1 MEYTFTLK
9 YQLADDDRDADALV
23 ERLGEAGCDDA
34 LVGIGQ
40 PGRLALDFTREAADA
55 ATAVHSALAD
65 LRSAVPSAK
74 LIEVAPDLVG
84 LTDVADIVGVSR
96 QNMRKL
102 MLAHPGSFPAPM
114 HEGSASIWHL
124 ADVLAWLQAKGSY
137 SLDKEVLDVARV
149 ALQVN
154 VAKEGRRLSRSASK
168 ELQALVG

>member
-1 MEYTFTLK
+1 M
-9 YQLADDDRDADALV
+9 
-23 ERLGEAGCDDA
+23 
-34 LVGIGQ
+34 
-40 PGRLALDFTREAADA
+40 
-55 ATAVHSALAD
+55 
-65 LRSAVPSAK
+65 
-74 LIEVAPDLVG
+74 APDLVG

-102 MLAHPGSFPAPM
+102 MLAHPGSFPAPV

-137 SLDKEVLDVARV
+137 SLAKDVLDVARV

-154 VAKEGRRLSRSASK
+154 VAKEGRRLPRSASK